1 MKAIKLNKTITESN
15 DRDAEEI
22 RAFLKEN
29 KIFLVNLMSEAG
41 SGKTTMILRLV
52 ADLRASANIAVM
64 VADLASEMSAEY
76 IEAVGAQTIQ
86 IHTDGMVS
94 MDAGMTRICLDELD
108 LQDTD
113 IIILENVRNS
123 EDAVQPD
130 SGAVKNVM
138 VLSVPEGDEKPLH
151 DQMMLKR
158 SDALL
163 ITKADEIP
171 FYDFSMEKVTR
182 EAKRLNPDIRIFQ
195 ISSKYG
201 EGLGEFELWL
211 LQEAKAWR
219 RS

>member
-22 RAFLKEN
+22 RSYLKE
-29 KIFLVNLMSEAG
+29 KGIFLVNLMSEAG
-41 SGKTTMILRLV
+41 SGKTTMIMRLV

-130 SGAVKNVM
+130 AGAVKNVM
-138 VLSVPEGDEKPLH
+138 VLSVP
-151 DQMMLKR
+151 
-158 SDALL
+158 
-163 ITKADEIP
+163 
-171 FYDFSMEKVTR
+171 
-182 EAKRLNPDIRIFQ
+182 
-195 ISSKYG
+195 
-201 EGLGEFELWL
+201 
-211 LQEAKAWR
+211 
-219 RS
+219 

>member
-22 RAFLKEN
+22 RAYLKEN
-29 KIFLVNLMSEAG
+29 GIFLVNLMSEAG
-41 SGKTTMILRLV
+41 SGKTTMIMRLV

-123 EDAVQPD
+123 VDGFVNKAEQFDD
-130 SGAVKNVM
+130 
-138 VLSVPEGDEKPLH
+138 LT
-151 DQMMLKR
+151 ML
-158 SDALL
+158 
-163 ITKADEIP
+163 
-171 FYDFSMEKVTR
+171 SMEYK
-182 EAKRLNPDIRIFQ
+182 K
-195 ISSKYG
+195 
-201 EGLGEFELWL
+201 
-211 LQEAKAWR
+211 
-219 RS
+219 